1 MPCTSENNFIPEI
14 PDKRIDIVYLCYPNN
29 PTGTT
34 LTKPEL
40 KKWVDYA
47 LANDTL
53 ILFDAAYEAYI
64 QDENVPHSIYEIK
77 GAKKCAIEF
86 RSFSKTAGFTGVRCG
101 YTVVPKELTAAT
113 LEGDRIPLNRL
124 WNRRQCTK
132 FNGTSYIT
140 QRAAEAVYSAEGKA
154 QIKETIDYY
163 MTNAQIMKEGLEAAG
178 LKVYGGVNAPY
189 LWVSLFTGLSIE
201 AYVL

>member
-1 MPCTSENNFIPEI
+1 MPCTSENDFIPEI

-64 QDENVPHSIYEIK
+64 QDADAPTPYTKSKEPRNVLLSSAVSQRQPVSPEYV
-77 GAKKCAIEF
+77 A
-86 RSFSKTAGFTGVRCG
+86 
-101 YTVVPKELTAAT
+101 
-113 LEGDRIPLNRL
+113 DIP
-124 WNRRQCTK
+124 
-132 FNGTSYIT
+132 
-140 QRAAEAVYSAEGKA
+140 
-154 QIKETIDYY
+154 
-163 MTNAQIMKEGLEAAG
+163 
-178 LKVYGGVNAPY
+178 
-189 LWVSLFTGLSIE
+189 
-201 AYVL
+201 

>member
-1 MPCTSENNFIPEI
+1 MCGRAGVLDTESGKWSNVTYMPCTAENHFIPAI
-14 PDKRIDIVYLCYPNN
+14 PEKRIDIVYLCYPNN

-34 LTKPEL
+34 LTKAEL

-64 QDENVPHSIYEIK
+64 REPDIPHSIYEIK

-86 RSFSKTAGFTGVRCG
+86 RSFSKTAGFTGIRCG

-113 LEGDRIPLNRL
+113 LEGERIPLNRM
-124 WNRRQCTK
+124 WNRR
-132 FNGTSYIT
+132 
-140 QRAAEAVYSAEGKA
+140 
-154 QIKETIDYY
+154 
-163 MTNAQIMKEGLEAAG
+163 
-178 LKVYGGVNAPY
+178 NAPSSTERLTLPNVPQRRFIAPRGKNRY
-189 LWVSLFTGLSIE
+189 RKRSIII
-201 AYVL
+201 

>member
-1 MPCTSENNFIPEI
+1 MCGRAGVLEEGTGKWSNVTYMPCTSENDFIPEI

-64 QDENVPHSIYEIK
+64 QDASALNSTALRTSHNVQRKPSTVQK
-77 GAKKCAIEF
+77 AKHRLKK
-86 RSFSKTAGFTGVRCG
+86 R
-101 YTVVPKELTAAT
+101 LT
-113 LEGDRIPLNRL
+113 I
-124 WNRRQCTK
+124 
-132 FNGTSYIT
+132 I
-140 QRAAEAVYSAEGKA
+140 
-154 QIKETIDYY
+154 
-163 MTNAQIMKEGLEAAG
+163 
-178 LKVYGGVNAPY
+178 
-189 LWVSLFTGLSIE
+189 
-201 AYVL
+201 

>member
-1 MPCTSENNFIPEI
+1 MLLICLAQVRTTLFRRFQT
-14 PDKRIDIVYLCYPNN
+14 KRIDIVYLCYPNN

-77 GAKKCAIEF
+77 GAKEVCH
-86 RSFSKTAGFTGVRCG
+86 R
-101 YTVVPKELTAAT
+101 VP
-113 LEGDRIPLNRL
+113 
-124 WNRRQCTK
+124 
-132 FNGTSYIT
+132 
-140 QRAAEAVYSAEGKA
+140 
-154 QIKETIDYY
+154 
-163 MTNAQIMKEGLEAAG
+163 
-178 LKVYGGVNAPY
+178 
-189 LWVSLFTGLSIE
+189 
-201 AYVL
+201 